1 VLTVIQSPKFDI
13 HEIRNSLQMLKEIV
27 SAFPVENKI
36 EEISK
41 LKTKEMMK
49 VPIYKQILRLE
60 EYNMNTEKYFQT
72 IFIKKV

>member
-1 VLTVIQSPKFDI
+1 
-13 HEIRNSLQMLKEIV
+13 MLKEIV
-27 SAFPVENKI
+27 IAFPVENKI

>member
-27 SAFPVENKI
+27 IAFPVENKI

>member
-1 VLTVIQSPKFDI
+1 
-13 HEIRNSLQMLKEIV
+13 MLKEIV

-49 VPIYKQILRLE
+49 VPIYKQILRLQ